1 MLNMKT
7 NLKFR
12 LRKIVNASGRMTKLG
27 VSTQS
32 KYVQDN
38 MLYGSNNYF
47 DIDEL
52 YVQAGSYIA
61 KMLEAEDAVVTSCAS
76 SGIVFTIAG
85 LICGSNHRLV
95 ENLHIEKDNIS
106 KREVILPKGH
116 SVNYGA
122 PVHTMIELGGGKVVE
137 VGNANKVTRLDVE
150 SYISDKTLALFYVK
164 SHHSVQKNMASIE
177 EMHNLSQK
185 YNIPLIID
193 AAAEED
199 LKTYYKQGADFVVY
213 SGSKALCG
221 PSSGFVLC
229 RSKEQANNL
238 RKQYYGVGRSM
249 KIGKENIFGLVAA
262 IEEYYQEK
270 ESIINNEDLQVLVD
284 KFNKVEG
291 LSATIA
297 QDEAGREIYRCKLHV
312 DEKVFGISGYDLNEK
327 LKSGNPGIYCR
338 EHEVNLG
345 NLSFDPRPLT
355 SKEDLDLIYETV
367 LKIGGKDEN

>member
-1 MLNMKT
+1 
-7 NLKFR
+7 
-12 LRKIVNASGRMTKLG
+12 
-27 VSTQS
+27 
-32 KYVQDN
+32 

-122 PVHTMIELGGGKVVE
+122 PVHSMIELGGGKVVE

-213 SGSKALCG
+213 SGSKRCVVLHQI
-221 PSSGFVLC
+221 VLC
-229 RSKEQANNL
+229 RSKNKQIILENNI
-238 RKQYYGVGRSM
+238 M
-249 KIGKENIFGLVAA
+249 
-262 IEEYYQEK
+262 
-270 ESIINNEDLQVLVD
+270 VLVD
-284 KFNKVEG
+284 
-291 LSATIA
+291 
-297 QDEAGREIYRCKLHV
+297 Q
-312 DEKVFGISGYDLNEK
+312 
-327 LKSGNPGIYCR
+327 
-338 EHEVNLG
+338 
-345 NLSFDPRPLT
+345 
-355 SKEDLDLIYETV
+355 
-367 LKIGGKDEN
+367 

>member
-1 MLNMKT
+1 MKT
-7 NLKFR
+7 NLQPR

-32 KYVQDN
+32 KYVQEC

-61 KMLEAEDAVVTSCAS
+61 EILGAEDAVVTSCAS

-137 VGNANKVTRLDVE
+137 VGNANKVTKLDVE

-164 SHHSVQKNMASIE
+164 SHHSVQKNMISIE
-177 EMHNLSQK
+177 EMYNLSQK

-229 RSKEQANNL
+229 RSKKQANNL

-262 IEEYYQEK
+262 IEEYYKEK
-270 ESIINNEDLQVLVD
+270 EPIINMEDLQALVD

-312 DEKVFGISGYDLNEK
+312 DEKVFGISGYNLNEK